1 MVKFNQRTTMSNTT
15 ASKVAII
22 GLGNIGRVLATNLT
36 KGNRPV
42 ILAAREGEYAQRL
55 ADELGNL
62 AQPMDI
68 ASAVREADVVIPTI
82 WFAALGD
89 FLRQYAADLKGK
101 LIVDVSNPIAP
112 DGNGGFVKT
121 LGETESAGQVNA
133 AALPTGAKL
142 VKAFGTLGA
151 ASLAGASG
159 QTPDPAVLF
168 YATDDRSLDGP
179 VEELIRDAGFEPLR
193 VGGLD
198 QSIRLEVFGDLHEFG
213 ALGKPVTLA
222 EAKEKV

>member
-1 MVKFNQRTTMSNTT
+1 MVNFNPQTTMSNPT
-15 ASKVAII
+15 APRVAVI
-22 GLGNIGRVLATNLT
+22 GLGSIGRVLATNLT

-42 ILAAREGEYAQRL
+42 ILAAREAAKAQQL
-55 ADELGNL
+55 AGELGDL

-68 ASAVREADVVIPTI
+68 AGAIRHADVVIPAI
-82 WFAALGD
+82 WFASIGE
-89 FLRQYAADLKGK
+89 FLHRYAADLKGK
-101 LIVDVSNPIAP
+101 IIVDVTNPIAP

-121 LGETESAGQVNA
+121 LGETESAGEVNA
-133 AALPTGAKL
+133 AALPAGARL

-159 QTPDPAVLF
+159 QTPEPAILF
-168 YATDDRSLDGP
+168 YATDDRNIDDS

-213 ALGKPVTLA
+213 ALGKTVTLA
-222 EAKEKV
+222 EANEKL

>member
-1 MVKFNQRTTMSNTT
+1 MVKFNQRTTMSNTI

-68 ASAVREADVVIPTI
+68 PSAVREADVIIPTI
-82 WFAALGD
+82 WFASIGE
-89 FLRQYAADLKGK
+89 FLRRYAADLEGK

-112 DGNGGFVKT
+112 DGNGGFVKII
-121 LGETESAGQVNA
+121 GETESAGQVNA
-133 AALPTGAKL
+133 AALPAGARL
-142 VKAFGTLGA
+142 AKAFGTLGA
-151 ASLAGASG
+151 ASLASASG

-168 YATDDRSLDGP
+168 YATDDRSIDGT

-213 ALGKPVTLA
+213 GLGKPVTLA
-222 EAKEKV
+222 EVQEKR